1 VLNIIDIPI
10 EIDKIF
16 DMEMPVSLMVTILGF
31 IALIAIILLITTAA
45 ISKTRAH
52 TIRQMKKQY
61 GTLEDEL
68 KRQREDNLLMR
79 NESKRIN
86 KLDLLFSSS
95 MIRLTEILNPIEI
108 AKTARDFLRE
118 YLDAREIAV
127 FFWDAQ
133 NKRLYVVTQ
142 YGLNENW
149 LPKLLYNLG
158 DGRVGV
164 TAEKRL
170 PVGNREA
177 EMLRVQ
183 EPYPI
188 FKPDIC
194 YPVVFHDNLYGVIAI
209 GRDADFKERE
219 KNLLGVVSKIAAV
232 SLKNTW
238 DLKVFQNLAS
248 IDPLTKIF
256 NVGYFK
262 DRLQEALIEAK
273 KLRRDLSIAI
283 IDLDKFK
290 NYNDTFGHQ
299 AGDKLLID
307 LAKIFAKYFY
317 KPSIFARYGGD
328 EFIVMCPNS
337 KKKNVADILN
347 ILLRELDKADF
358 VRVKEGERVT
368 FSAGISSYPEDG
380 NTMVELIKA
389 ADEALY
395 VAKGA
400 GRNKIQLY
408 VRDTGKK

>member
-1 VLNIIDIPI
+1 
-10 EIDKIF
+10 
-16 DMEMPVSLMVTILGF
+16 MEMPVSLMVTILGF
-31 IALIAIILLITTAA
+31 ITLITIILLIT
-45 ISKTRAH
+45 IK
-52 TIRQMKKQY
+52 QMKKQY
-61 GTLEDEL
+61 STLEDEL

-79 NESKRIN
+79 NESKRLS

-95 MIRLTEILNPIEI
+95 MIRLTEILDPIEI

-127 FFWDAQ
+127 FFWDPQ
-133 NKRLYVVTQ
+133 NKRLNVVTQ

-149 LPKLLYNLG
+149 IPKLLYNLG

-170 PVGNREA
+170 PVGKREA
-177 EMLRVQ
+177 EMLRVE

-188 FKPDIC
+188 FKPEIC

-209 GRDADFKERE
+209 GRDSDFKEHE
-219 KNLLGVVSKIAAV
+219 KNLLGVVSKITAV

-238 DLKVFQNLAS
+238 NLKLFQNLAA

-262 DRLQEALIEAK
+262 DRLQEALFEAK
-273 KLRRDLSIAI
+273 KVQHDLSIAI

-290 NYNDTFGHQ
+290 KYNDTFGHQ
-299 AGDKLLID
+299 AGDTLLIN
-307 LAKIFAKYFY
+307 LSKMFAKYFY

-328 EFIVMCPNS
+328 EFIVMCPQS

-358 VRVKEGERVT
+358 VRVQEGERVT

-380 NTMVELIKA
+380 NSMVELIKA

-395 VAKGA
+395 TAKGA
-400 GRNKIQLY
+400 GRKKIQLY
-408 VRDTGKK
+408 SRDIAKK

>member
-1 VLNIIDIPI
+1 MFDIIDIPG
-10 EIDKIF
+10 EIDKLF

-31 IALIAIILLITTAA
+31 IALIAIILLISTAA

-95 MIRLTEILNPIEI
+95 MIRLTEILDPIEI

-118 YLDAREIAV
+118 YLDAREVAV

-133 NKRLYVVTQ
+133 TKRLNVVTQ

-149 LPKLLYNLG
+149 IPKLLYNLG

-170 PVGNREA
+170 PVGKREA
-177 EMLRVQ
+177 DMLRVE

-188 FKPDIC
+188 FEPDIC

-238 DLKVFQNLAS
+238 DLKLFQNLAS

-262 DRLQEALIEAK
+262 DRLQETLIEAK
-273 KLRRDLSIAI
+273 KLQRDVSIAI

-337 KKKNVADILN
+337 KKKNVADILT

-358 VRVKEGERVT
+358 TRMKEGERVT
-368 FSAGISSYPEDG
+368 FSAGISSYPDDG
-380 NTMVELIKA
+380 NSMVELIKA

-395 VAKGA
+395 IAKGA
-400 GRNKIQLY
+400 RENKIQLY
-408 VRDTGKK
+408 VRDIGKK